1 MTVASNPP
9 YDQYTAT
16 GGQTVF
22 NYTFEIVENTDLL
35 VYQTPQG
42 DAPNDLLQLLTFNV
56 DYTVTGVGAEN
67 GGTVVLN
74 TGAALGDI
82 ITIKQNVPVQR
93 DTAFTP
99 GGVLRANDL
108 NSEFDNQTLIQQL
121 TRFNEQ
127 QRMLRYWD
135 SAIVVP
141 YVDTILPVLGANQ
154 IWAKNPN
161 NDEIIPY
168 DVPPGGGLAPDQGTY
183 IVQTPNGSLPNA
195 VALYA
200 YGSGFMANTAAI
212 GFTATRVLVPTLN
225 QINIS
230 NSAGLLG
237 NPIFSIAPNVVLP
250 GTAGMGIPEGT
261 TAQRVTPL
269 VGIGM
274 RFNTDLQQVE
284 AYIGGVWVAI
294 PSAAAGLFLPLAG
307 GTMAGNIDMDS
318 NIIFG
323 LPLPTNNDDAANK
336 QYVDNAVGGAAGG
349 ITGNMQWNNGGAFAG
364 DPNFNTDGAGNVG
377 ITGSFEVDNIL
388 IDGNRISATTG
399 LVELEDAQLFN
410 ALDANSNKIE
420 NLAIC
425 TVGTDAANKN
435 YVDATAAGRYFV
447 APVRASATGN
457 FAATYNNGASGVG
470 ATLTANVNGA
480 AAQDG
485 VTLTLNDRVV
495 FPFQS
500 SSFQNGIYTVTD
512 LGSVGTPAV
521 YTRATDYDQPT
532 EIDPGDTVGVTEGT
546 LYAGAF
552 WMETAI
558 VNTIGTDPITFIL
571 SVNPNVVTLDTSQ
584 TITGAKTFT
593 SPFDVVASYCT
604 YGNNRTDATNKVFT
618 FRIPN
623 YNNADGYFAALV
635 AASSSASNSV
645 YIGGETATANAATQ
659 VQIMC
664 AANTTTPTG
673 TTIADYNI
681 SGMRLGAANARVT
694 TILNDATMVAAAAT
708 NLYTGAA
715 IKDYIDGANSPTV
728 KRVQIRVFTTSTS
741 YTPTVG
747 MLYCQI
753 EVVGGGG
760 AGGGCAAGFVG
771 GAGAGGGG
779 GSGGYSRA
787 IFTAA
792 QIGGS
797 QAITIG
803 AGGLGAVAGAG
814 GSGSVTSVGTL
825 ISANGGAG
833 GAASNIDTL
842 NNGINGGI
850 GASAASVSGGV
861 AISGNAGYPSALY
874 PPANVAFGG
883 AGASSFFGG
892 GTQSLRVV
900 NAAFG
905 GNIASANSG
914 AGGSGSASANVAVS
928 ANAGGNGGSGRVV
941 ITEYLNS

>member
-74 TGAALGDI
+74 SGATLGDI

-168 DVPPGGGLAPDQGTY
+168 DVPPDGGLAPDQGTY

-230 NSAGLLG
+230 NPAGLLG

-307 GTMAGNIDMDS
+307 GIMAGNIDMDS

-349 ITGNMQWNNGGAFAG
+349 ITNNVQWNNGGAFAG
-364 DPNFNTDGAGNVG
+364 DPNFNTDGLGNVE
-377 ITGSFEVDNIL
+377 IDGSLRTDNIL
-388 IDGNRISATTG
+388 IDGNRISPDTG
-399 LVELEDAQLFN
+399 AVELEDAELFN
-410 ALDANSNKIE
+410 PLNANSQLIH
-420 NLAIC
+420 NLATPI
-425 TVGTDAANKN
+425 VSSDAATKG

-447 APVRASATGN
+447 APVRVSATAN
-457 FAATYNNGASGVG
+457 FAATYNNGTSGVG
-470 ATLTANVNGA
+470 ATLTANANGA

-485 VTLTLNDRVV
+485 ITLALNDRVI
-495 FPFQS
+495 FPFQTDPVEG
-500 SSFQNGIYTVTD
+500 GIYTCTD

-521 YTRATDYDQPT
+521 YTRATDYDQPSD
-532 EIDPGDTVGVTEGT
+532 IDPGDTIGVLEGT
-546 LYAGAF
+546 VYEGAF
-552 WMETAI
+552 WMETSI
-558 VNTIGTDPITFIL
+558 VSAIGTDPITFIL
-571 SVNPNVVTLDTSQ
+571 SVNPNVVTLNTTQ
-584 TITGAKTFT
+584 TITGAKTFSSGSNAFGTPASINLANATNLPISSGVSGLGTGVATFLGTPSSANLLAALTTKTGTGNAVFST
-593 SPFDVVASYCT
+593 SPTFTTPILGVALATSLGFGSTQMDTFEIGTFTPTITATTPGNLAVT
-604 YGNNRTDATNKVFT
+604 YGTRQGTYLRINNYVFFSSVCVATNITYTSASGTIRMGGF
-618 FRIPN
+618 P
-623 YNNADGYFAALV
+623 YA
-635 AASSSASNSV
+635 AASGSDTIYQFGLAGGASFTPPANTICYCGNITSGLTTMGLVRSGTTSGALGSV
-645 YIGGETATANAATQ
+645 QIGSFATANGL
-659 VQIMC
+659 VLDF
-664 AANTTTPTG
+664 NG
-673 TTIADYNI
+673 Y
-681 SGMRLGAANARVT
+681 
-694 TILNDATMVAAAAT
+694 
-708 NLYTGAA
+708 
-715 IKDYIDGANSPTV
+715 YIV
-728 KRVQIRVFTTSTS
+728 
-741 YTPTVG
+741 
-747 MLYCQI
+747 
-753 EVVGGGG
+753 
-760 AGGGCAAGFVG
+760 
-771 GAGAGGGG
+771 
-779 GSGGYSRA
+779 
-787 IFTAA
+787 
-792 QIGGS
+792 
-797 QAITIG
+797 
-803 AGGLGAVAGAG
+803 
-814 GSGSVTSVGTL
+814 
-825 ISANGGAG
+825 
-833 GAASNIDTL
+833 
-842 NNGINGGI
+842 
-850 GASAASVSGGV
+850 
-861 AISGNAGYPSALY
+861 
-874 PPANVAFGG
+874 
-883 AGASSFFGG
+883 
-892 GTQSLRVV
+892 
-900 NAAFG
+900 
-905 GNIASANSG
+905 
-914 AGGSGSASANVAVS
+914 
-928 ANAGGNGGSGRVV
+928 
-941 ITEYLNS
+941 